1 MATIAEHEASMTL
14 FYYKRNGDLYS
25 YATGIQDMKLFGA
38 HADEYALIMDYI
50 VVERDHLVMEA
61 IHKFYVDVDTKKLK
75 LKDEYNL
82 NKYL

>member
-25 YATGIQDMKLFGA
+25 YATGIQDMKMFGA
-38 HADEYALIMDYI
+38 HAEEYALIMDFI
-50 VVERDHLVMEA
+50 VVEKDPLVMESF
-61 IHKFYVDVDTKKLK
+61 HKFYVDVETKQLK
-75 LKDEYNL
+75 LKPEYSL